1 MSSEHAMSVD
11 SASVIQCNEVGKCY
25 RIYDSPSARLKQAL
39 LRGRK
44 QYFREFWALRHVS
57 FCVQRGESLGIIGR
71 NGSGKSTL
79 LQLICKTLT
88 ATEGTVVSNGRIA
101 ALLELGSGF
110 NPEFTGLE
118 NIHLNGSMLGL
129 KKDEINERLADI
141 ISFADI
147 GEFLNQPVKSYSSGM
162 SMRLAFAVAANVRP
176 SVLIVDEALSVG
188 DHTFQQR
195 CFDYLRRF
203 REEGGTTILVSH
215 DNPSI
220 KRFCTQAIWLNK
232 GNITEQGDAGYV
244 VDRYRDW
251 CDNIKDTNYSTS
263 SRQTIAKLGT
273 RLERATTITQQSLY
287 TDSLL
292 AVHSV
297 GLQTVN
303 EGATTSIKQLAQCL
317 LNFKIE
323 SFTLP
328 RPSLLRLGF
337 WIRDAKSFEVCGANT
352 VNDLPLLQSP
362 KQNAPVGIGFSF
374 TMPAL
379 CPGYYSI
386 RLNVDIKMAGDQ
398 PSSDWQTLVLVDS
411 CLPFYIDQA
420 QALDNRPYGLI
431 GLPCIAKTG
440 GNQ

>member
-1 MSSEHAMSVD
+1 MSSEHTVAVD
-11 SASVIQCNEVGKCY
+11 AATVIQCNKVGKCY

-39 LRGRK
+39 SRGHK

-57 FCVQRGESLGIIGR
+57 FAVQRGECLGIIGR

-88 ATEGTVVSNGRIA
+88 ATEGSVVSNGRIA

-118 NIHLNGSMLGL
+118 NIYLNGSMLGL
-129 KKDEINERLADI
+129 KKDEMNERLADI

-147 GEFLNQPVKSYSSGM
+147 GDFLCQPVKSYSSGM

-188 DHTFQQR
+188 DHTFQQK

-203 REEGGTTILVSH
+203 REEGGTTIMVSH

-220 KRFCTQAIWLNK
+220 KRFCTQALWLNK
-232 GNITEQGDAGYV
+232 GSITEQGDASYV

-263 SRQTIAKLGT
+263 SRQTVARPCQ
-273 RLERATTITQQSLY
+273 RLEQATTISQQPLY
-287 TDSLL
+287 TDSSL
-292 AVHSV
+292 AVHSA
-297 GLQTVN
+297 GLQIVN
-303 EGATTSIKQLAQCL
+303 EGPTASIKQLAQCL

-328 RPSLLRLGF
+328 HPSLLRLGF

-352 VNDLPLLQSP
+352 VNDLPLLLSP
-362 KQNAPVGIGFSF
+362 KPNDLVEIDFSF
-374 TMPAL
+374 AMPAL
-379 CPGYYSI
+379 CPGFYSI
-386 RLNVDIKMAGDQ
+386 RFNVDITMTGDQ

-411 CLPFYIDQA
+411 CLPFYIDQV

-431 GLPCIAKTG
+431 GLPCIVKTG
-440 GNQ
+440 GNK